1 MQMIETEKNIKE
13 IIKIGK
19 IIRIKE
25 IFVLTFF
32 VKPKLYTLKILTL
45 MICLLTVTS
54 GTQLKLILV
63 IKV

>member
-32 VKPKLYTLKILTL
+32 VKLKLYTLKILTF
-45 MICLLTVTS
+45 MICLLTVRS
-54 GTQLKLILV
+54 GKQLKLILV

>member
-1 MQMIETEKNIKE
+1 MQMIETDKNIKE
-13 IIKIGK
+13 IVKIGK

-32 VKPKLYTLKILTL
+32 VKLKLYTLKILTL
-45 MICLLTVTS
+45 MICLLTVRS
-54 GTQLKLILV
+54 GKQLKLILV

>member
-32 VKPKLYTLKILTL
+32 IKLKLYTLKILTF
-45 MICLLTVTS
+45 MICLLTVRS
-54 GTQLKLILV
+54 GKQLKLILV

>member
-1 MQMIETEKNIKE
+1 MQMIESEKNIKE

-32 VKPKLYTLKILTL
+32 VKLKLYTLKILTL
-45 MICLLTVTS
+45 MICLLTVRS
-54 GTQLKLILV
+54 RKQLKLILV

>member
-32 VKPKLYTLKILTL
+32 VKLKLYTLKILTL
-45 MICLLTVTS
+45 MICLLTVPS